1 MPEIIKE
8 DGQMAMA
15 VKGIDGLELLQLL
28 QISKADI
35 DWLKKCIV
43 EVSVLPTE
51 IKIWSPGHGIQ
62 VSVPV
67 KLAHLTQLKQGQLGA
82 LAKQSLRLMVQAQIK
97 QVEVKLQ
104 SFQDEFAEALAQ
116 TEPAELEVG

>member
-1 MPEIIKE
+1 MSK
-8 DGQMAMA
+8 MAAVA

-35 DWLKKCIV
+35 VWLQKNN
-43 EVSVLPTE
+43 VSVDVLPTE
-51 IKIWSPGHGIQ
+51 TRIWHPAGIQ

-67 KLAHLTQLKQGQLGA
+67 KLTHLTQLKHGQLGA

-97 QVEVKLQ
+97 QVKAKFYELQAAAETTVK
-104 SFQDEFAEALAQ
+104 SKPEE
-116 TEPAELEVG
+116 ELVTLGFPP